1 MEGTRSHRSAV
12 LRGASVI
19 LADSSYFVALADRR
33 DRWHPDALRVKET
46 VPQDFLVTDLIVAEA
61 VTIVGSRRGGRP
73 AKTLY
78 EYFVDS
84 CDVEF
89 VEERLLRDAMVHH
102 LRYDGRLSVADCVTL
117 AVMGRR
123 GLREIVSFDHDFDR
137 VRGIR
142 RIH

>member
-1 MEGTRSHRSAV
+1 M
-12 LRGASVI
+12 I
-19 LADSSYFVALADRR
+19 LGDSSYFVALADRQ
-33 DRWHPDALRVKET
+33 DRWHPDALRVKES

-73 AKTLY
+73 SKALY
-78 EYFVDS
+78 EYFIDS
-84 CDVEF
+84 CDIEF

-123 GLREIVSFDHDFDR
+123 GVREVVSFDHDFDR
-137 VRGIR
+137 VKGLR
-142 RIH
+142 RIC